1 MKRLNFL
8 SKDDYYEVK
17 FGSMLASYDR
27 DILTMLYQPII
38 GYAGLALYFTLWSEA
53 KRNDY
58 SSLIKHEILIN
69 EMGIELTQLLEA
81 RLALEGIG
89 LLKTYKLKISKN
101 VDSYI
106 YEVFAPKSPE
116 EFFND
121 VIYKGL
127 LAKKIGTM
135 QVEKLSMIF
144 SSKSINV
151 EAEDITQKFS
161 DVYDIDE
168 NESLKVLT
176 VRSKRGR
183 KTINIKCDFEIG
195 ELLKELATTE
205 NISSDVFTADDC
217 NEIIRLATLFGMDV
231 LSMKDVVF
239 GAYDPNEIN
248 HLDYKKMYD
257 LCIKYKD
264 GINIKDNDGHI
275 VKEYS
280 DDDRLSKQLN
290 EMNRCSPFEYLK
302 LKQGYTNP
310 APADVKIINM
320 LSTKYDFAPAVIN
333 VIIDY
338 TLIMCGDTLPS
349 AYVEKVAST
358 LKRKGVETALSA
370 INALKTKKKSN
381 KKVNKPEI
389 VEQNNDDV
397 SIEDLKKMLEEF

>member
-144 SSKSINV
+144 SS
-151 EAEDITQKFS
+151 
-161 DVYDIDE
+161 
-168 NESLKVLT
+168 
-176 VRSKRGR
+176 
-183 KTINIKCDFEIG
+183 
-195 ELLKELATTE
+195 
-205 NISSDVFTADDC
+205 
-217 NEIIRLATLFGMDV
+217 
-231 LSMKDVVF
+231 
-239 GAYDPNEIN
+239 
-248 HLDYKKMYD
+248 
-257 LCIKYKD
+257 
-264 GINIKDNDGHI
+264 
-275 VKEYS
+275 
-280 DDDRLSKQLN
+280 
-290 EMNRCSPFEYLK
+290 
-302 LKQGYTNP
+302 
-310 APADVKIINM
+310 
-320 LSTKYDFAPAVIN
+320 
-333 VIIDY
+333 
-338 TLIMCGDTLPS
+338 
-349 AYVEKVAST
+349 
-358 LKRKGVETALSA
+358 
-370 INALKTKKKSN
+370 
-381 KKVNKPEI
+381 
-389 VEQNNDDV
+389 
-397 SIEDLKKMLEEF
+397 

>member
-89 LLKTYKLKISKN
+89 LLKTYKLKLSKN
-101 VDSYI
+101 TDSYI

-127 LAKKIGTM
+127 LAKKIGTK

-151 EAEDITQKFS
+151 DAEDITQKFS
-161 DVYDIDE
+161 DVYDVDE

-176 VRSKRGR
+176 VKSRRGR

-195 ELLKELATTE
+195 ELLKELSTTE
-205 NISSDVFTADDC
+205 NISSDAFTADDC
-217 NEIIRLATLFGMDV
+217 NEIIRLATLFGFDV
-231 LSMKDVVF
+231 LTMKDVVF
-239 GAYDPNEIN
+239 NAYIADAVN

-264 GINIKDNDGHI
+264 GINIKDNDYEI
-275 VKEYS
+275 KEYT
-280 DDDRLSKQLN
+280 DDDKLSQQLN
-290 EMNRCSPFEYLK
+290 EMNRYSPFEYLK

-310 APADVKIINM
+310 APSDVQIINL
-320 LSTKYDFAPAVIN
+320 LSTKYNFAPPVIN
-333 VIIDY
+333 VLIDY
-338 TLIMCGDTLPS
+338 TLRMCDDSLPS
-349 AYVEKVAST
+349 AYIEKVAAT
-358 LKRKGVETALSA
+358 LKRKNVETALAA
-370 INALKTKKKSN
+370 INALKPKKKS
-381 KKVNKPEI
+381 KKQTDNH
-389 VEQNNDDV
+389 EQVDTKRDDV
-397 SIEDLKKMLEEF
+397 SVDDLIKMLEEY